1 MTETPI
7 RVLIVEDHL
16 IARVGLSTIVDAQPD
31 MAVVGEAAN
40 GTDAIAAHERLKPD
54 VTLMDVRM
62 PGTDGVEAIATIRR
76 RTPDAR
82 IVALSTYSGAEDI
95 HRAMQAGA
103 QAYLTK
109 DVLDTELTKTI
120 RRVFEGGT
128 YLPPQAAAALAHREA
143 QPNLTAREI
152 EVLTL
157 IVRGLGNKQV
167 AHELKIAEYTV
178 KNHVKNILAKL
189 GVGDR
194 TQAATTAL
202 RQGIVREE

>member
-1 MTETPI
+1 MTETSI

-16 IARVGLSTIVDAQPD
+16 IARVGLTTIVDAQPD
-31 MAVVGEAAN
+31 MTVVGEAAN
-40 GTDAIAAHERLKPD
+40 AADAITSHERLKPD

-62 PGTDGVEAIATIRR
+62 PGTDGVEAIAAIRR
-76 RTPDAR
+76 RTPAAR
-82 IVALSTYSGAEDI
+82 VVALSTYSGAEDI
-95 HRAMQAGA
+95 HRAVQAGA

-109 DVLDTELTKTI
+109 DVLDVELVKTI
-120 RRVFEGGT
+120 RRVHEGGT
-128 YLPPQAAAALAHREA
+128 YLPPQAAAALARRES

-157 IVRGLGNKQV
+157 IVKGFGNKQV
-167 AHELKIAEYTV
+167 ASELKIAEYTV
-178 KNHVKNILAKL
+178 KNHVKNILSKL

>member
-1 MTETPI
+1 MTDTPI

-31 MAVVGEAAN
+31 MTVVGEAAN
-40 GTDAIAAHERLKPD
+40 GTDAVSAHERLHPD

-62 PGTDGVEAIATIRR
+62 PGTDGVEAIAAIRR
-76 RTPDAR
+76 RAPEAR
-82 IVALSTYSGAEDI
+82 VVALSTYSGAEDI

-109 DVLDTELTKTI
+109 DVLDTELVKTI
-120 RRVFEGGT
+120 RRVFEGGM

-157 IVRGLGNKQV
+157 IVRGMGNKQV
-167 AHELKIAEYTV
+167 AAELKIAEYTV
-178 KNHVKNILAKL
+178 KNHVKNILSKL

-194 TQAATTAL
+194 TQAATMAL
-202 RQGIVREE
+202 RQGIVREN